1 MIRHVIV
8 IDVVG
13 LEEKHLNSGLLPT
26 ISALAENGES
36 SKMKPVFPA
45 VTCPVQTSF
54 LSGEYP
60 NRHGIISNGFMDRRN
75 YNVFFWEQHNSL
87 VQVPRIW
94 DFIKNKKKN
103 NNNIDFKTAVLF
115 WQNILYANS
124 DIIITPKPIHLENE
138 MKMWCYSK
146 PVYYYETIK
155 EQIGEFDLSSYWGP
169 FASKLSSEWI
179 TKASQ
184 YTIENNKPNFMFTYI
199 PHIDYSAQRFG
210 KDSNEVSKDLIFA
223 DSLVEKIIDSTK
235 KTKIYEN
242 TQFIIFSEYS
252 FNDVNGAIPI
262 NIILRNNGLLN
273 VRKIGDKEYV
283 DFEFS
288 QAFAVVDHQIANI
301 YIKSSNNITKIVN
314 ILKDITDIDII
325 ITEKEKQFFNIDHE
339 RAGDIIV
346 VANRDKWF
354 SYYWWYDENMA
365 PSFTKTVDIHRKPGY
380 DPLELF
386 IDPKKRSIPFDTS
399 LIKGSHG
406 RPINMSTQEGYS
418 LYVSNIRS
426 NLQKDKSNS
435 IDVVQIGKYLIHLF

>member
-1 MIRHVIV
+1 MIEHVIV
-8 IDVVG
+8 IDIVG
-13 LEEKHLNSGLLPT
+13 LEEKHLNSNLLPT
-26 ISALAENGES
+26 ISALAEKGES

-45 VTCPVQTSF
+45 VTSTVQTSF

-60 NRHGIISNGFMDRRN
+60 NRHGIISNGFMDRN
-75 YNVFFWEQHNSL
+75 TYNVLFWEQYNSL

-94 DFIKNKKKN
+94 DFIKSKN
-103 NNNIDFKTAVLF
+103 INFKTAVLF
-115 WQNILYANS
+115 WQNTLYANS

-146 PVYYYETIK
+146 PVGYYEEIMK
-155 EQIGEFDLSSYWGP
+155 QIGEFDLSSYWGP
-169 FASKLSSEWI
+169 LASSLSSEWI
-179 TKASQ
+179 TKAAQ
-184 YTIENNKPNFMFTYI
+184 YTIENSRPNFMFTYI

-210 KDSNEVSKDLIFA
+210 KESNQVSDDLVLA
-223 DSLVEKIIDSTK
+223 DSIVEKIIDSTK
-235 KTKIYEN
+235 KSKTYEK

-252 FNDVNGAIPI
+252 FNNVNCAIPI

-301 YIKSSNNITKIVN
+301 YLKSPQDKERIVN
-314 ILKDITDIDII
+314 ILKKILDIDII
-325 ITEKEKQFFNIDHE
+325 ISGEEMKFFNIDHE

-365 PSFTKTVDIHRKPGY
+365 PSFTRKVDIHRKPGY

-386 IDPKKRSIPFDTS
+386 FDSKKRSISFDTG
-399 LIKGSHG
+399 LIKASHG
-406 RPINMSTQEGYS
+406 RPVNMTTQEGYS
-418 LYVSNIRS
+418 LYASNIRS
-426 NLQKDKSNS
+426 NLKKDEANS
-435 IDVVQIGKYLIHLF
+435 LDVVQIGKYLMNLL

>member
-1 MIRHVIV
+1 M
-8 IDVVG
+8 
-13 LEEKHLNSGLLPT
+13 
-26 ISALAENGES
+26 
-36 SKMKPVFPA
+36 
-45 VTCPVQTSF
+45 
-54 LSGEYP
+54 
-60 NRHGIISNGFMDRRN
+60 
-75 YNVFFWEQHNSL
+75 
-87 VQVPRIW
+87 
-94 DFIKNKKKN
+94 
-103 NNNIDFKTAVLF
+103 DFKTAVLF

-426 NLQKDKSNS
+426 SLQKDKSNS